1 MSLKRKNANQLTAS
15 KKRKIHKLFYEKDAT
30 IPQIAEYEDVTYWQV
45 YRIVNGHTKIDGS
58 SRADKGMS
66 RSNSTVGKDGDIV
79 EAKWSIDDFKD
90 LDDFQLFLLMSA
102 LEDAATSKLSPSA
115 KVELVKNIEIVQT
128 KITQRQLKGNIK
140 RPEAEV
146 IARIIRRFKPDATD
160 IDIINIYQEET
171 EIYLKG
177 KTNG

>member
-1 MSLKRKNANQLTAS
+1 MATQRKNANQLTAS
-15 KKRKIHKLFYEKDAT
+15 KKRKIYKLFYEKDAT
-30 IPQIAEYEDVTYWQV
+30 IPQIAEYENVTYWQV
-45 YRIVNGHTKIDGS
+45 YRIVNGQTKIDGS
-58 SRADKGMS
+58 ARSDKGSS
-66 RSNSTVGKDGDIV
+66 RSAVGKDGDII

-115 KVELVKNIEIVQT
+115 KVALVKDIEIVQT

-160 IDIINIYQEET
+160 VDIINIYTEEM
-171 EIYLKG
+171 ELYIKG
-177 KTNG
+177 KRNG